1 MSNYSPITLF
11 VYNRFTHTRQTV
23 EALQKNTLARQSNLI
38 IFSDAPKTQANAS
51 AVVNVRE
58 YIHQIDG
65 FKSVSI
71 VERPK
76 NLGLANSIIDGVT
89 SVVNKHGRVIVL
101 EDDMVTSPFF
111 LQYMNDGLNVYESNE
126 DVASIHGYV
135 YPIKDLPETFFL
147 KGADCWGWATWKE
160 KWAMFEPDGVKLLD
174 ELKSRNLTN
183 RFDLNGAY
191 SFTQMLADQI
201 AGKNNSWAVRW
212 HASVFLKNKYTLYPG
227 KSLVLNI
234 GNDGSGTHC
243 GETDKFSSELCNE
256 AIKVYPITAEDNQQ
270 ALLSIERYFRS
281 QKGSLMTRFRQ
292 LVIKSYREIV
302 K

>member
-243 GETDKFSSELCNE
+243 GETDKFSSELCYE